1 MIKNMNEFVTWITS
15 EDVGGKEITA
25 ARARR
30 IWKLLS
36 KKLFSEGAQAW
47 LEGGEKLPHGPNFI
61 AHPMLM
67 AMYANGKRQKKG
79 KKK

>member
-1 MIKNMNEFVTWITS
+1 MITNMNEFVTWITR

-30 IWKLLS
+30 IWRLLS
-36 KKLFSEGAQAW
+36 KKLFEEGAQAW
-47 LEGGEKLPHGPNFI
+47 LENGDNTDHGPNFI

-67 AMYANGKRQKKG
+67 AMYVNGKRQKKG

>member
-1 MIKNMNEFVTWITS
+1 MKNMNEFVSWLTS
-15 EDVGGKEITA
+15 EDVGGREITA

-30 IWKLLS
+30 IYKLLS
-36 KKLFSEGAQAW
+36 KKLFSEGVQAW
-47 LEGGEKLPHGPNFI
+47 LENGGKGGNDFI

-67 AMYANGKRQKKG
+67 GMYSNGKRQSKKG